1 MSVDF
6 SIEELRAEKVWFDA
20 ITRRL
25 CVEALG
31 YVNGILL
38 DRIPEGDFESVPP
51 VSSFSFTHEGAT
63 VVYHHK
69 DGAETWLPADIWLP
83 DGFTPD
89 A

>member
-1 MSVDF
+1 MSADF

-20 ITRRL
+20 ITGCL

-31 YVNGILL
+31 YVNGILF
-38 DRIPEGDFESVPP
+38 DRIPEGDFQSPA
-51 VSSFSFTHEGAT
+51 SSFSLKHESAT
-63 VVYHHK
+63 VVCHHK